1 MLFSYMD
8 DTCQWGPYVRPLSPL
23 LPLSPCH
30 SSFSLLSLHCCLR
43 CSSTP
48 ADHTMS
54 SSARSW
60 LSAIGSL
67 NLGLL
72 PSSAVRHRST
82 PLWITYVH
90 CFSIEFDP
98 GVSLF
103 APRRS
108 FLTPSC
114 EPRHTRLDL
123 PPTAVGAALTLAQ
136 HVAEGGVGG
145 VWPCSDCI
153 VLRVVAMLWS
163 LVLTWVCIDVDA
175 GADHVLAH
183 YDVLVTRV
191 FNFSIAKFPATTEI
205 TEFREIRPKF
215 WWIFYRD

>member
-43 CSSTP
+43 CSSAPT
-48 ADHTMS
+48 DHTMS

-114 EPRHTRLDL
+114 EPRHTGLDL
-123 PPTAVGAALTLAQ
+123 PPTVVGVALTLAR
-136 HVAEGGVGG
+136 HVAEGGVGE
-145 VWPCSDCI
+145 SD
-153 VLRVVAMLWS
+153 RVVIVSCWGLLRCYGRWCWRGSASMSMLVRTMS
-163 LVLTWVCIDVDA
+163 
-175 GADHVLAH
+175 
-183 YDVLVTRV
+183 
-191 FNFSIAKFPATTEI
+191 
-205 TEFREIRPKF
+205 
-215 WWIFYRD
+215 